1 MADVTTTG
9 VFVGAGKPEPVRIE
23 VSVTDN
29 QEIVDVPTVT
39 LTVSPVNQ
47 ADGVTRRVETFLSA
61 GDAASLGRILLEF
74 AASTEQVIAEGEEVG
89 DDYAG

>member
-9 VFVGAGKPEPVRIE
+9 VFVGTGKPESVRIE

-29 QEIVDVPTVT
+29 QEMVDIPSVT
-39 LTVSPVNQ
+39 LTVSPVDQ

-61 GDAASLGRILLEF
+61 SDAALLGQMLLEF
-74 AASTEQVIAEGEEVG
+74 AASTQQAITDGEDVG

>member
-9 VFVGAGKPEPVRIE
+9 VFVGVGKPEPVRIE

-29 QEIVDVPTVT
+29 QEMVDVPSVT
-39 LTVSPVNQ
+39 LSVLPVDQ
-47 ADGVTRRVETFLSA
+47 ADGATRRVETFLSA
-61 GDAASLGRILLEF
+61 GDAALLGQMLLEF
-74 AASTEQVIAEGEEVG
+74 AASTRQAIETGEDVD